1 MLPVGDEHRYYRKS
15 LRKLQLDVLDDLHRV
30 SLDHM
35 SRNAYDYWAR
45 LESLCRIIDKGDKAL
60 NVPTYNGGLFQ
71 SSAPDEDQSPEARA
85 IRFIRDHKLADP
97 FLAEAIEA
105 LTADDDP
112 AEPGQHSFIDYS
124 SLGVRHLG
132 DIYEGLL
139 EFHVRVAPVEMAEG
153 REKGRA
159 VWKPLSEV
167 KNARHRRK
175 HPGEIYIENSRHER
189 RATGSYFT
197 PHYIVEY
204 IVKHA
209 VGPVLKECLAKV
221 ETLLEEYETLQKKVQ
236 RQKVP
241 GTAQIVRT
249 ELLDKEKEIFDT
261 LFSLKVL
268 DPAMGSGHFL
278 VHTVDFIADRI
289 IAFLAEYPDNP
300 VVRRVE
306 EMRAQILED
315 VRDRQGVE
323 IDEAKLTEVNLIKRM
338 VMKRCIYGVDLNPM
352 AVELAKL
359 SLWLDSFTLGAPLS
373 FLDHHLKCGNSLIG
387 ARDMQAYLPPGSVR
401 RSEFLQAMGNLLQVA
416 EITDATASEV
426 EQSRQLYREAIK
438 WLHPTKER
446 VNVQTAKHFI
456 PLGNEGKVI
465 EWAYRTERKT
475 DDLLEKPHLE
485 NFLATQT
492 VAAEKRFFHWELE
505 FPEVFFERHGAKENP
520 GFDAV
525 VGNPPYE
532 NAWKMTDVDGAV
544 RAIIA
549 KCSQHPETLVGH
561 WDLYVPFISRA
572 LWLLQKGGLHS
583 FIVPDALAREKYAMP
598 LRRLL
603 VAHTSLVRW
612 MHFEGENVFDEVS
625 RHCVIYILRKEQP
638 PEGSQLTVDPPL
650 SVGESRESSYRI
662 VQSDFLVGPA
672 QQFRL
677 GEDAGVAADLLKR
690 IENQSV
696 RLGQYCY
703 VMIGATT
710 HSKDRTSFRKADILT
725 SFPKGNAKPFFDGK
739 NLRRYE
745 IVRDGRYLDYRRD
758 EMYGPRVPELFESPK
773 VVVRNVTDE
782 NERLVVAFDK
792 DGLYCD
798 DLVNCVT
805 LYENVEGA
813 EVQTNFDGYLRL
825 SVHLPSLQY
834 TLAIVASSLMS
845 WYFRSVFATGT
856 LQGSYS
862 HTYPQQVRAFPIRR
876 LSFTTREKERAQL
889 MEKGKKTLRAL
900 SGQRRSGVCARIS

>member
-1 MLPVGDEHRYYRKS
+1 
-15 LRKLQLDVLDDLHRV
+15 
-30 SLDHM
+30 
-35 SRNAYDYWAR
+35 
-45 LESLCRIIDKGDKAL
+45 
-60 NVPTYNGGLFQ
+60 
-71 SSAPDEDQSPEARA
+71 
-85 IRFIRDHKLADP
+85 
-97 FLAEAIEA
+97 
-105 LTADDDP
+105 
-112 AEPGQHSFIDYS
+112 
-124 SLGVRHLG
+124 
-132 DIYEGLL
+132 
-139 EFHVRVAPVEMAEG
+139 
-153 REKGRA
+153 
-159 VWKPLSEV
+159 
-167 KNARHRRK
+167 
-175 HPGEIYIENSRHER
+175 
-189 RATGSYFT
+189 
-197 PHYIVEY
+197 
-204 IVKHA
+204 
-209 VGPVLKECLAKV
+209 
-221 ETLLEEYETLQKKVQ
+221 
-236 RQKVP
+236 
-241 GTAQIVRT
+241 
-249 ELLDKEKEIFDT
+249 
-261 LFSLKVL
+261 
-268 DPAMGSGHFL
+268 
-278 VHTVDFIADRI
+278 
-289 IAFLAEYPDNP
+289 
-300 VVRRVE
+300 
-306 EMRAQILED
+306 
-315 VRDRQGVE
+315 
-323 IDEAKLTEVNLIKRM
+323 
-338 VMKRCIYGVDLNPM
+338 M

-387 ARDMQAYLPPGSVR
+387 ARDMQTYLPPGSVR

-426 EQSRQLYREAIK
+426 EQSRQLYCEAVK

-456 PLGNEGKVI
+456 SLGNEGKVI

-475 DDLLEKPHLE
+475 DDPLEKPHLE

-492 VAAEKRFFHWELE
+492 VADEKRFFHWELE

-650 SVGESRESSYRI
+650 SVGESRESSHRI

-782 NERLVVAFDK
+782 NERLVAAFDK

-876 LSFTTREKERAQL
+876 ISFTTQEKERAQL
-889 MEKGKKTLRAL
+889 MEKGKKLYERCLAKGDQACVLGFVEHAL
-900 SGQRRSGVCARIS
+900 KQTPEQADVVHDLLAFLAEQMIEMNKAKQTEVKGFLGWLERELGAKVDDLKNKTKLKDYHDGTFEVLLEVLKENRRSLSVDPSERKFQDRLAKEYTHSLTKLGPLKTRLEATDRLIDQIVYKLYGLSDAEIAVVEGIASTL